1 MPKTEQKGLNRA
13 AYLVRHLFDAKAIEQ
28 KPTRDGYGLGLV
40 EAGRND
46 KNVMVLCADLTEST
60 RSLWFKEKYPDRFV
74 QMGVSEQSL
83 AAIAAGMA
91 MAGKV
96 PFISSYAAFSPGRNW
111 EQIRTTVALSD
122 TNVKIAGAHAG
133 VSVGPDGATHQMV
146 EDIAIMRVLPNM
158 RVLVPC
164 DAVESRKATLAAAK
178 IVGPAYIRLAR
189 EKSPV
194 FTTPKTPFK
203 LGRAETF
210 RFGSDVT
217 IVAAGPLLYEALVA
231 AEALSRRGVETRVL
245 NMHTVKPLDVK
256 TLVAAAKQTG
266 AIVTL
271 EEAQAAGGLGGA
283 VCETLAAYAPVP
295 VERVGMPDRF
305 GESGEPPEL
314 LEGFG
319 LTAPYVALAVERVVA
334 RKRGEKVPD
343 RPEHVAAA
351 ERRLAE
357 LQQQIM
363 SQALARTP
371 RKWGGKKPD
380 ATLKSRS
387 KKPA

>member
-1 MPKTEQKGLNRA
+1 MFNTIRNNKKIIQLVLAIIILPFALWGVDSYVRNTGGADIATVGDTPIAQEEFQRALSEQQDRLRPQVGGNTAILESPEFRNGVLQELINRRLLLLYA
-13 AYLVRHLFDAKAIEQ
+13 NK
-28 KPTRDGYGLGLV
+28 
-40 EAGRND
+40 
-46 KNVMVLCADLTEST
+46 S
-60 RSLWFKEKYPDRFV
+60 
-74 QMGVSEQSL
+74 QMGVSNETLS
-83 AAIAAGMA
+83 G
-91 MAGKV
+91 
-96 PFISSYAAFSPGRNW
+96 FISSLPALQVDGKFS
-111 EQIRTTVALSD
+111 
-122 TNVKIAGAHAG
+122 
-133 VSVGPDGATHQMV
+133 
-146 EDIAIMRVLPNM
+146 
-158 RVLVPC
+158 
-164 DAVESRKATLAAAK
+164 
-178 IVGPAYIRLAR
+178 
-189 EKSPV
+189 
-194 FTTPKTPFK
+194 
-203 LGRAETF
+203 RAQ
-210 RFGSDVT
+210 
-217 IVAAGPLLYEALVA
+217 YEALVA

-256 TLVAAAKQTG
+256 ALVAAAKQTG

-305 GESGEPPEL
+305 GESGEPTEL
-314 LEGFG
+314 LEAFG
-319 LTAPYVALAVERVVA
+319 LTAPYVALAVERVLA

-357 LQQQIM
+357 LQEQIM